1 MRYEPSMD
9 YARLVETVRDVY
21 GLPVDRLAFVP
32 VGYAAVCYTL
42 HCAGEAGAS
51 YILKLWPDTRAGRAS
66 AARRDTS
73 LALTPALYERGLYPR
88 VPYPIP
94 TRDGALWASVAGIPF
109 AVFPF
114 LAGQA
119 PPLDLSEWPLSL
131 RDELARTLAVVHRAT
146 TALADVLPPR
156 EAFDISF
163 EVQLRRGLEVVER
176 IGPRAQPGLRALRE
190 TVLPRRDDILIQLA
204 RLHRL
209 QRAVRPLSGPFVL
222 CHTDIGADN
231 LLVDAWGQFGVLDW
245 DDATVAPPEHD
256 LQCAIGADFGRFLA
270 VYAEAGGSHPLR
282 LDHFAFYLLRR
293 YLGDMTARLLRIL
306 EENTTVEQ
314 DRDALDGMEIWGFAQ
329 WAVLDR
335 TLDGIAATLHR
346 RATL

>member
-1 MRYEPSMD
+1 MRYEPSID
-9 YARLVETVRDVY
+9 RARLVETVCDVY

-42 HCAGEAGAS
+42 HCAGETEAD

-73 LALTPALYERGLYPR
+73 LALTRALYDRGLYPR

-119 PPLDLSEWPLSL
+119 PPFDLTEWPLAL
-131 RDELARTLAVVHRAT
+131 RDELARSLATIHRAT
-146 TALADVLPPR
+146 SALADVLPAR
-156 EAFDISF
+156 EDFDIPF
-163 EVQLRRGLEVVER
+163 EAQLRRGLEVIER
-176 IGPRAQPGLRALRE
+176 IGPRERPGLRALRE
-190 TVLPRRDDILIQLA
+190 MALPRQADILAQLA
-204 RLHRL
+204 RLQSL
-209 QRAVRPLSGPFVL
+209 QATVRPLSGPFVL

-231 LLVDAWGQFGVLDW
+231 LLVDADGRFGVLDW
-245 DDATVAPPEHD
+245 DDATAAPPEHD
-256 LQCAIGADFGRFLA
+256 LQCAIGADVGRFLA

-293 YLGDMTARLLRIL
+293 YLGDMTARLLRML

-314 DRDALDGMEIWGFAQ
+314 DWDALDGMETWGFAQ

-335 TLDGIAATLHR
+335 TLDDIAAALRNHH
-346 RATL
+346 A

>member
-1 MRYEPSMD
+1 MRYEPSID
-9 YARLVETVRDVY
+9 RARLVETVCDVY
-21 GLPVDRLAFVP
+21 GLPVARLAFVP
-32 VGYAAVCYTL
+32 VGYAAACYTL
-42 HCAGEAGAS
+42 HCAGEAGTS
-51 YILKLWPDTRAGRAS
+51 YILKLWPDTSAGRAG
-66 AARRDTS
+66 AVRRDIS
-73 LALTPALYERGLYPR
+73 LALTRALYDRGLYPR

-94 TRDGALWASVAGIPF
+94 TRDGALWASVAGTPF

-119 PPLDLSEWPLSL
+119 LPLDLSEWPLSL
-131 RDELARTLAVVHRAT
+131 RDELARTLATIHRAT
-146 TALADVLPPR
+146 PMLADALPPR
-156 EAFDISF
+156 EDFDVPF
-163 EVQLRRGLEVVER
+163 EAQLWRGLEVVER
-176 IGPRAQPGLRALRE
+176 IGPRERPGLRALRE
-190 TVLPRRDDILIQLA
+190 MALPRQADILAQLA
-204 RLHRL
+204 RLQRL
-209 QRAVRPLSGPFVL
+209 QATVRPLSGPFVL

-231 LLVDAWGQFGVLDW
+231 LLVDADSRFGVLDW

-270 VYAEAGGSHPLR
+270 VYTEAGGSHPWH

-314 DRDALDGMEIWGFAQ
+314 DEDALDGMETWGFAQ

-335 TLDGIAATLHR
+335 TLDGIAATLRNQH
-346 RATL
+346 A